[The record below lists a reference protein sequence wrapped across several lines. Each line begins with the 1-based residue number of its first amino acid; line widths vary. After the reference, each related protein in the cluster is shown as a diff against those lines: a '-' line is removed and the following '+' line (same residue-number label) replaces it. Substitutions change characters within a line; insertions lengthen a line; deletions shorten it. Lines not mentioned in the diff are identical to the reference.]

1 MFGWMMDDGWP
12 FWWILWFLVPL
23 LLIGI
28 VVLLVIVLIRSGGGG
43 APGRMPPVSAAR
55 DLLDQR
61 YARGEIDHDEY
72 RRRRDELGGAN
83 SE

>member
-1 MFGWMMDDGWP
+1 MFGWMMDDAWP

-28 VVLLVIVLIRSGGGG
+28 VVLLVIVLTRTGGVRTARQG
-43 APGRMPPVSAAR
+43 APFSAAR
-55 DLLDQR
+55 ELLDQR

-72 RRRRDELGGAN
+72 RRRRDELGR
-83 SE
+83 SEP